1 MWICTLQDDFI
12 EALRAAR
19 DFTSKISDKL
29 NVSAFGIAPTSK
41 SVISSLFRFIYLFAL
56 AVNV

>member
-29 NVSAFGIAPTSK
+29 NVSAFGITPTSK
-41 SVISSLFRFIYLFAL
+41 SVISSLFIFI
-56 AVNV
+56 